1 MRWAGHMSLMGE
13 ERTVYKVLVG
23 KHGGKRPLRK
33 LRHRWEKGIRIDLRD
48 IG

>member
-1 MRWAGHMSLMGE
+1 MGE
-13 ERTVYKVLVG
+13 ERTVYKG

-48 IG
+48 IGWCGYSVNSFGLE